1 MAIAEITREETA
13 ARAGLLRVQSY
24 DVDLDLTG
32 GDERFRSVS
41 VIRFGC
47 TEAGA
52 ATYVDLVAE
61 TVHEITLNGAPID
74 PATAWA
80 DGRVALAGLELS
92 NELRVVADFR
102 YGTSGFGLQR
112 SVDSAD
118 GRVYTFTQLEA
129 AHARRVF
136 ANFEQP
142 DLKAEFTFHVTVPSH
157 WTVLSNQPAPEPQ
170 HAGDGAAVWH
180 FPPTPRISTYLTAI
194 AAGEYHV
201 VRDSH
206 TTPDGQVVP
215 MAVACRQS
223 MAPYLEAD
231 DVLLITRQ
239 GLDYFTSLFAGPFP
253 FAKLDQVFVPDNVG
267 AMENVG
273 CIITSESLL
282 FRSRVTES
290 AIVAQLVPAVEIH

>member
-1 MAIAEITREETA
+1 MAIADITREETA
-13 ARAGLLRVQSY
+13 TRAGLLRVRSY
-24 DVDLDLTG
+24 DVELDLTG
-32 GDERFRSVS
+32 ADETFRSVS
-41 VIRFGC
+41 VIRFDC

-52 ATYVDLVAE
+52 ATYVDLVADV
-61 TVHEITLNGAPID
+61 VHEITLNGSRID
-74 PATAWA
+74 PATTWA
-80 DGRVALAGLELS
+80 DGRIALAGLAPS
-92 NELRVVADFR
+92 NELRVVADCR
-102 YGTSGFGLQR
+102 YNTGGIGLQR

-118 GRVYTFTQLEA
+118 GRVYTFTQFEA

-142 DLKAEFTFHVTVPSH
+142 DLKAEFTFHVTVPAH

-170 HAGDGAAVWH
+170 PAGDGAATWH
-180 FPPTPRISTYLTAI
+180 FPPTPRISSYLTAI

-206 TTPDGQVVP
+206 TTSGGQVIP
-215 MAVACRQS
+215 LAVACRQS
-223 MAPYLEAD
+223 MAPYLEAP

-239 GLDYFTSLFAGPFP
+239 GLDYFTDLFAGQFP
-253 FAKLDQVFVPDNVG
+253 FAKLDQVFVPDNIG

-282 FRSRVTES
+282 FRSKVTTTMY
-290 AIVAQLVPAVEIH
+290 